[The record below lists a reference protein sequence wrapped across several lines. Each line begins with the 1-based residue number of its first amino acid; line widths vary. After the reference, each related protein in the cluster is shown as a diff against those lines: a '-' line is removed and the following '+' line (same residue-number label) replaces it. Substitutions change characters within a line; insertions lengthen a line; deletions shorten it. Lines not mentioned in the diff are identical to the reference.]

1 MLIQYDLNITIK
13 GSVNVMPGE
22 AGTDG
27 APETQVP
34 QGKGKQLGDSMQT
47 PGEVQAPATKAPA
60 PPLGR
65 GGDDSEE
72 TGPGGQPPGV
82 PSIGIVPVVI
92 NCFCCCRSAG
102 AGLEQQGGKPKP
114 K

>member
-13 GSVNVMPGE
+13 GSVTATPGKPGSNATNVIP
-22 AGTDG
+22 AN
-27 APETQVP
+27 
-34 QGKGKQLGDSMQT
+34 QGKQIGDSFDQT
-47 PGEVQAPATKAPA
+47 AKKDSSLSQ
-60 PPLGR
+60 

-82 PSIGIVPVVI
+82 PSIGIVPVII
-92 NCFCCCRSAG
+92 NCFCCCRPAG